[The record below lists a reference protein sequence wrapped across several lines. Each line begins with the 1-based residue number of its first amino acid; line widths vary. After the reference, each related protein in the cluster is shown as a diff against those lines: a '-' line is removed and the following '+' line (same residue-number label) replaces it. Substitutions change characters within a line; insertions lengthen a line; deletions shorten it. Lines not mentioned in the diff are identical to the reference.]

1 MFKFSNSLKQ
11 ILLGTFIY
19 LIGIYIG
26 ELISFYFYLDRP
38 YLQLESFFYEK
49 SKNFCKILNG
59 SILVFFWEV
68 ISDFFIFLLLG
79 VWVIL
84 GVGFFLLK
92 TFHLKIIKD
101 SINIFNYKDTW
112 LNKSQLNINIF
123 FVCLILIVPI
133 LYRFIIFNF
142 YDFYCFSK

>member
-1 MFKFSNSLKQ
+1 MFEFSNSLKQ
-11 ILLGTFIY
+11 ILLSAIIY

-26 ELISFYFYLDRP
+26 DLISFYFYLDRP
-38 YLQLESFFYEK
+38 YLQLESFFNEK
-49 SKNFCKILNG
+49 SKTFCKILNG
-59 SILVFFWEV
+59 SISVFFWEV
-68 ISDFFIFLLLG
+68 ISDFFRFLLLG

-92 TFHLKIIKD
+92 FFNLKIIKD

-112 LNKSQLNINIF
+112 LNKSSSNINIF

-133 LYRFIIFNF
+133 LYRFIFSSF
-142 YDFYCFSK
+142 YGFYCFL